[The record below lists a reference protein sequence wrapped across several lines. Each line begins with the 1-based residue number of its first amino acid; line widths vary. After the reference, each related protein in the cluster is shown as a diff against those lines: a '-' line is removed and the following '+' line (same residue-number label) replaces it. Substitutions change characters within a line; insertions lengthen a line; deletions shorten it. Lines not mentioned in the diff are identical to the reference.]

1 MDTIVEILSVPI
13 NLIIFLGL
21 TLALLVIWAKPL
33 LESIDRQYENQFEP
47 PYKFPIEEKPKEVK
61 KEINYLKNKPII
73 KPPKS
78 I

>member
-33 LESIDRQYENQFEP
+33 LEAIDRQYENQFEP
-47 PYKFPIEEKPKEVK
+47 PYKFPTEEKPKEVK
-61 KEINYLKNKPII
+61 KEVPEDVLRKILE
-73 KPPKS
+73 
-78 I
+78 